1 MCFLTS
7 RATRKDA
14 TMNSHNAIEAH
25 VRALYE
31 RYASE
36 LQQVRAEQR
45 VHVKRTPNVDDADA
59 ELSYLLARDTP
70 GHSLCVE
77 LGASSGYGTSWLLRA
92 VDARD
97 ASLQPRRKKVVVSID
112 TTATAA
118 EAVYHPRW
126 KLHVATDVT
135 RFGSE
140 GTCVTASD
148 HQREFERVLAI
159 VKYERT
165 PLSGAPD
172 DYCLEAAPPRIEW
185 PFAWRDVAML
195 VIDYPASPDPRA
207 LGQWV
212 VDAIVQPLQR
222 AATRRVAVMVRN
234 VFTTRSPNAIH
245 SVLLKYLQENKIA
258 YYTASGAFPDK
269 ALRLEHVRWRAFGI
283 DDALTPVHGD
293 TAYRNASLLFFIDP
307 PSAVAQ

>member
-1 MCFLTS
+1 
-7 RATRKDA
+7 
-14 TMNSHNAIEAH
+14 MNSHNAIEAH
-25 VRALYE
+25 VRSLYE
-31 RYASE
+31 RYATE

-45 VHVKRTPNVDDADA
+45 VHVKRAPNVDDADA

-77 LGASSGYGTSWLLRA
+77 LGANSGYGTSWLLRA

-112 TTATAA
+112 TTPLAA

-126 KLHVATDVT
+126 KLHVAADVT

-140 GTCVTASD
+140 GTCVTALEYE
-148 HQREFERVLAI
+148 REFERVLAI
-159 VKYERT
+159 VMYKRT

-172 DYCLEAAPPRIEW
+172 DYALEAAPPRIEW
-185 PFAWRDVAML
+185 PFAWCDIGML
-195 VIDYPASPDPRA
+195 VIDYPPSPDSRA

-212 VDAIVQPLQR
+212 IDAVVKRLQR
-222 AATRRVAVMVRN
+222 AATRRIAVMVRN
-234 VFTTRSPNAIH
+234 VFATRYTNAVH
-245 SVLLKYLQENKIA
+245 TVLLTYLQENKIA
-258 YYTASGAFPDK
+258 YYTASSAFPEK

-293 TAYRNASLLFFIDP
+293 TVYRNTSLIFFIDP